1 MSYSISGIHLLHYHV
16 VFRSLSQ
23 ADGVVSSLQHCCNF
37 PPTQDPLSRTRHAH
51 HLQCVKFND
60 SLIYFI
66 LCTHTQGLIY
76 FLSRLG
82 FTFASAL
89 SIPTGPRQSLSS
101 RSHGHPQLSVIC
113 VTGHIKTMQAY
124 IGQYV
129 TCQNQACLFEVI
141 KVIDLIIDD
150 VSRFSMFHVFTI
162 FKAESISYR
171 LYVSISRFTG

>member
-1 MSYSISGIHLLHYHV
+1 MSYFV
-16 VFRSLSQ
+16 PSLKPTASSQ
-23 ADGVVSSLQHCCNF
+23 RASLQHCCNF

-51 HLQCVKFND
+51 HLECVKSND

-66 LCTHTQGLIY
+66 LCALKDWSISFQGLALHSLLHFRSLLDPDKVYPQDPTVIHSY
-76 FLSRLG
+76 QSFVWRVISR
-82 FTFASAL
+82 
-89 SIPTGPRQSLSS
+89 PCKP
-101 RSHGHPQLSVIC
+101 
-113 VTGHIKTMQAY
+113 

-171 LYVSISRFTG
+171 LYVSISRFTW